1 MRIFS
6 FIISTAITLLLIL
19 ALNKKWG
26 SIPALGKFLS
36 PQHGFWQNAEPT
48 DYDFSENLSFN
59 NLKDKVDVY
68 IDDRLVPHIFAQND
82 EDAYFVQGYIHAKFR
97 LWQMEFQTMAA
108 AGRISEIL
116 GSKPGFLRY
125 DREQRRLG
133 MVYAAENAV
142 KEIEKDT
149 LSKSAVNAYTAGV
162 NSYINSLTESS
173 LPVEY
178 KVLGYQ
184 PEKWSNLKVALFL
197 KMMSKDLAGYER
209 DLEFTNAK
217 SVFNTDE
224 LNIIF
229 PEYSDS
235 SVPII
240 PKGTVF
246 GAPGIV
252 PVPPASADSLYFKK
266 DTTIKAVEVNKP
278 DRTNGSNN
286 WALSGSKTKS
296 GAPILCNDPHLGLSL
311 PSIWFEMQISTPGMN
326 VYGATFPGS
335 PTVIIGFNDN
345 VAFGFTNAMR
355 DVKDYYQIKFKDN
368 TKKDY
373 WYNGAWQPAAQ
384 RIEVIKVRDANDYY
398 DTVAYTTF
406 GPVMYDQDFVSDST
420 NNTAIAVRWLAHEP
434 SNEIL
439 MWLKLNKAKNYND
452 YEEAIKTFVCPGQ
465 NMLFA
470 SKDGDIAL
478 WQQGKFPARW
488 KGQGLYIMPGEDSS
502 YQWQGYIPQQEN
514 PHVINPPE
522 GFIQS
527 ANQNPV
533 DSSYPYFIPG
543 NYIVSRGITLNQRL
557 QAIQQATP
565 QDMMVLQNDYFNP
578 MAEDFV
584 AFLLKYTDAT
594 KLNEQERKYMNE
606 VKAWNFYASPGS
618 RATTIYQAWLDSLNN
633 LVWEDQFEKI
643 MQPIIDTVQV
653 RPDEQT
659 LVEALLKDSSF
670 KYADDV
676 NTPQIETIGDQ
687 ITKALKLA
695 TEGLV
700 KEEKE
705 DGLIWWKHKK
715 PAIYHLLRTVLPFAY
730 TGIPVGGWKHTI
742 NAIKSTHGPSWRMIV
757 HLTATTEAYGVYPGG
772 QSGNPGSP
780 YYQNFVDAWA
790 KGKYYPLWMMNENEQ
805 NDKRVKSKI
814 SFSKS

>member
-1 MRIFS
+1 MRIVPFVS
-6 FIISTAITLLLIL
+6 STIITLLLIF

-36 PQHGFWQNAEPT
+36 PQQGFWQNAEPT
-48 DYDFSENLSFN
+48 DFDFTENLSFN

-82 EDAYFVQGYIHAKFR
+82 EDAYFVQGYLHAKFR
-97 LWQMEFQTMAA
+97 LWQMEFQAMAA

-116 GSKPGFLRY
+116 GSNPQFLRY

-142 KEIEKDT
+142 KEINKDPA
-149 LSKSAVNAYTAGV
+149 SNAAVTAYTAGV

-173 LPVEY
+173 LPIEY
-178 KVLGYQ
+178 KLLGYH
-184 PEKWSNLKVALFL
+184 PEHWSNLKVALFL
-197 KMMSKDLAGYER
+197 KMMSKDLAGFER

-217 SVFNTDE
+217 NIFNTNE
-224 LNIIF
+224 LDIIF
-229 PEYSDS
+229 PQYSDS

-240 PKGTVF
+240 PKGTLFDTPAVK
-246 GAPGIV
+246 PVV
-252 PVPPASADSLYFKK
+252 PTTADSLYFKK
-266 DTTIKAVEVNKP
+266 DTSIKAIEVNKP

-286 WALSGSKTKS
+286 WALSGRRTQS

-311 PSIWFEMQISTPGMN
+311 PSIWFEMQISTPDHN

-355 DVKDYYQIKFKDN
+355 DVKDYYQIKFKDDS
-368 TKKDY
+368 KKEY
-373 WYNGAWQPAAQ
+373 WYNGRWQPAAQ
-384 RIEVIKVRDANDYY
+384 RIEVIKVRGASDFY

-406 GPVMYDQDFVSDST
+406 GPVMYDQDFVTDST
-420 NNTAIAVRWLAHEP
+420 NNTAIAVRWIAHEP
-434 SNEIL
+434 SNEIS
-439 MWLKLNKAKNYND
+439 MWLKLNKAKNYSD

-488 KGQGLYIMPGEDSS
+488 KGQGLYVMPGEDSS
-502 YQWQGYIPQQEN
+502 YQWQGYIPQTEN

-527 ANQNPV
+527 ANQQPT
-533 DSSYPYFIPG
+533 DSTYPYFIPG

-557 QAIQQATP
+557 QNLYTATP
-565 QDMMVLQNDYFNP
+565 QDMMALQNDYFNS
-578 MAEDFV
+578 MAEDLV
-584 AFLLKYTDAT
+584 PVLLKYTDEA
-594 KLNEQERKYMNE
+594 KLNAQSKKYLSEIKN
-606 VKAWNFYASPGS
+606 WNFFETADS
-618 RATTIYQAWLDSLNN
+618 RATTIYQAWLDSLKSF
-633 LVWEDQFEKI
+633 VWEDQFSKLLKL
-643 MQPIIDTVQV
+643 DLKDKV

-659 LVEALLKDSSF
+659 LVEALLRDSAF
-670 KYADDV
+670 KYIDNV
-676 NTPQIETIGDQ
+676 NTPQIETLYEQ
-687 ITKALKLA
+687 VTKALNSA
-695 TEGLV
+695 TDSLV

-705 DGLIWWKHKK
+705 NGLLWWKHKK
-715 PAIYHLLRTVLPFAY
+715 PAIYHLLRTSVMPFAY
-730 TGIPVGGWKHTI
+730 TDIPVGGWHHTI

-757 HLTATTEAYGVYPGG
+757 QLTTPTEAYGVYPGG
-772 QSGNPGSP
+772 QSGNPGSK
-780 YYQNFVDAWA
+780 YYQNFIDTWA
-790 KGKYYPLWMMNENEQ
+790 KGKYYPLWMMKVSEAGDNRI
-805 NDKRVKSKI
+805 KGKM
-814 SFSKS
+814 SFSNS

>member
-6 FIISTAITLLLIL
+6 FILSTVITLFLIF

-26 SIPALGKFLS
+26 SVPALGKFLS
-36 PQHGFWQNAEPT
+36 PQQGFWQNAEPT
-48 DYDFSENLSFN
+48 DLDFSENLSFE

-82 EDAYFVQGYIHAKFR
+82 EDAYFVQGFIHAKFR

-116 GSKPGFLRY
+116 GSNPQYLRY

-142 KEIEKDT
+142 KEINKDP
-149 LSKSAVNAYTAGV
+149 LSKAAVDAYTAGV
-162 NSYINSLTESS
+162 NSYITNLTESS
-173 LPVEY
+173 LPLEY
-178 KVLGYQ
+178 KLLGYK
-184 PEKWSNLKVALFL
+184 PENWSNLKVALFL
-197 KMMSKDLAGYER
+197 KMMSKDLAGFER

-217 SVFNTDE
+217 NVFNTDE

-229 PEYSDS
+229 PQYSDS

-240 PKGTVF
+240 PKGTTF
-246 GAPGIV
+246 DTPGIV
-252 PVPPASADSLYFKK
+252 PIQPPTADSLYFKK
-266 DTTIKAVEVNKP
+266 DTSIKAVEVNKP
-278 DRTNGSNN
+278 DRNNGSNS
-286 WALSGSKTKS
+286 WAVAGIKTKS
-296 GAPILCNDPHLGLSL
+296 GAPILCNDPHLGLTL

-326 VYGATFPGS
+326 VYGATFPGA
-335 PTVIIGFNDN
+335 PTIIIGFNDN

-355 DVKDYYQIKFKDN
+355 DVKDYYQIKFKDDS
-368 TKKDY
+368 KKEY
-373 WYNGAWQPAAQ
+373 WYNNHWQPAAQ
-384 RIEVIKVRDANDYY
+384 RIEVVKVRDAADFY

-406 GPVMYDQDFVSDST
+406 GPVMYDQSFVADSI
-420 NNTAIAVRWLAHEP
+420 NNTALAVRWIAHDP

-452 YEEAIKTFVCPGQ
+452 YAEAIKTFVAPGQ

-488 KGQGLYIMPGEDSS
+488 KGQGLYVMPGEDSS

-514 PHVINPPE
+514 PHVINPAE

-543 NYIVSRGITLNQRL
+543 NYIVSRGVTLNQRL
-557 QAIQQATP
+557 RNMGQITP
-565 QDMMVLQNDYFNP
+565 QDMMALQNDYFNSMAQDMVP
-578 MAEDFV
+578 M
-584 AFLLKYTDAT
+584 LLKYTDVS
-594 KLNEQERKYMNE
+594 KLDEQERKYLNE
-606 VKAWNFYASPGS
+606 IRAWNFYATPES
-618 RATTIYQAWLDSLNN
+618 RATTIYQAWLDSLKI
-633 LVWEDQFEKI
+633 LVWDDQFSKI
-643 MQPIIDTVQV
+643 IQPGLSDGV

-670 KYADDV
+670 KYLDNV
-676 NTPQIETIGDQ
+676 NTPQAETIYDQ
-687 ITKALKLA
+687 ITNSLKLA
-695 TEGLV
+695 TRGLIT
-700 KEEKE
+700 EEKE
-705 DGLIWWKHKK
+705 NGLVWLKHKK
-715 PAIYHLLRTVLPFAY
+715 PAIYHLLRTSVLPFAY
-730 TGIPVGGWKHTI
+730 TDIPVGGWHHTI

-757 HLTATTEAYGVYPGG
+757 ELTATTKAYGVYPGG
-772 QSGNPGSP
+772 QSGNPGSA
-780 YYQNFVDAWA
+780 YYQNFVDTWA
-790 KGKYYPLWMMNENEQ
+790 KGKYYTLWMMKENEAG
-805 NDKRVKSKI
+805 DKRVKGKI
-814 SFSKS
+814 SFFHS